1 VDVDVDV
8 LDDYGGGNPY
18 TAGGRYP
25 FNGRNTITRMWKREE
40 DELSVGFSV
49 REEDEEDH
57 MVVSG
62 KERER
67 RMEEEEWDGM
77 EMEMEMD

>member
-1 VDVDVDV
+1 MDVDVDV
-8 LDDYGGGNPY
+8 LDDYS
-18 TAGGRYP
+18 GGRYA
-25 FNGRNTITRMWKREE
+25 FNGRNAVTRMWKREE

-57 MVVSG
+57 MVVGGGGG

-77 EMEMEMD
+77 EMEMDMD

>member
-8 LDDYGGGNPY
+8 LDDYGGG
-18 TAGGRYP
+18 GRYG

-40 DELSVGFSV
+40 DEMSVGFSV

-67 RMEEEEWDGM
+67 RMEEEWDGM
-77 EMEMEMD
+77 EMEMDMD

>member
-1 VDVDVDV
+1 MDVDVDV
-8 LDDYGGGNPY
+8 LDDYS
-18 TAGGRYP
+18 GGRYA
-25 FNGRNTITRMWKREE
+25 FNGRNAAITRMWKREE

-57 MVVSG
+57 MVVGGGGG

-67 RMEEEEWDGM
+67 RMEEEWDGM
-77 EMEMEMD
+77 EMEMDMD